1 VIFPQAFFFD
11 MDGLSVDTEPLWL
24 QTEVE
29 LANEYGADWSLADQA
44 HCLGGPMSKVGI
56 HLAEKSNRP
65 DLAEWFSEEMVRR
78 MAHRCSLGVG
88 FMPGVEVLLDEISDQ
103 GIPVG
108 LVSASPRPI
117 VDAVLN
123 GLSKNYYQFSISAS
137 DVSRSKPF
145 PDPYLLAADK
155 LKVEI
160 SECIVLED
168 SATGVASATA
178 AGAYVVAVPHLVPI
192 EEASRRIVVKTLE
205 NVSVSLLR
213 EKFNR

>member
-1 VIFPQAFFFD
+1 MIFPQAFFFD

-24 QTEVE
+24 KTEVE

-56 HLAEKSNRP
+56 YLGEKSGRP
-65 DLAEWFSEEMVRR
+65 DLAEWFSDEMVRR
-78 MAHRCSLGVG
+78 MAQRCSSGVS
-88 FMPGVEVLLDEISDQ
+88 FMPGVEELLTEISALE
-103 GIPVG
+103 IPLA

-123 GLSKNYYQFSISAS
+123 GLSKNYYHFSISAS
-137 DVSRSKPF
+137 EVTRSKPF
-145 PDPYLLAADK
+145 PDPYLLAAEKFD
-155 LKVEI
+155 VDI
-160 SECIVLED
+160 SESIVLED

-192 EEASRRIVVKTLE
+192 EPAPRRITLKSLE
-205 NVSVSLLR
+205 NLTVTELI
-213 EKFNR
+213 KQFNR

>member
-1 VIFPQAFFFD
+1 
-11 MDGLSVDTEPLWL
+11 
-24 QTEVE
+24 
-29 LANEYGADWSLADQA
+29 
-44 HCLGGPMSKVGI
+44 MSKVGI
-56 HLAEKSNRP
+56 HLADKSNRP
-65 DLAEWFSEEMVRR
+65 DLAEWFSDEMVRR
-78 MAHRCSLGVG
+78 MAQRCSHGVG
-88 FMPGVEVLLDEISDQ
+88 FMPGVEVLLNEILEL

-123 GLSKNYYQFSISAS
+123 GLGKSYYQFSISAA

-155 LKVEI
+155 LNVEI
-160 SECIVLED
+160 RECIVLED

-192 EEASRRIVVKTLE
+192 DAAPRRIVLKTLE
-205 NVSVSLLR
+205 NVSVALLKD
-213 EKFNR
+213 KFSS

>member
-1 VIFPQAFFFD
+1 
-11 MDGLSVDTEPLWL
+11 MDGLSVDNETMWL

-56 HLAEKSNRP
+56 HLAGKSNRP
-65 DLAEWFSEEMVRR
+65 DLAEWFSDEMVRR
-78 MAHRCSLGVG
+78 MAQRCSQGVE
-88 FMPGVEVLLDEISDQ
+88 FMPGVEVLLNEILEL

-123 GLSKNYYQFSISAS
+123 GLGKSYYKFSISAS

-155 LKVEI
+155 LNVEI

-178 AGAYVVAVPHLVPI
+178 AEAYVVAVPHLVPI
-192 EEASRRIVVKTLE
+192 DAEPRRIVLKTLE

>member
-1 VIFPQAFFFD
+1 
-11 MDGLSVDTEPLWL
+11 MWL

-56 HLAEKSNRP
+56 HLADKSNRP
-65 DLAEWFSEEMVRR
+65 DLAEWFSDEMVRR
-78 MAHRCSLGVG
+78 MAQRCSQGVG
-88 FMPGVEVLLDEISDQ
+88 FMPGVEVLLKEILEL

-123 GLSKNYYQFSISAS
+123 GLGKSYYQFSISAS
-137 DVSRSKPF
+137 DVIRSKPF

-155 LKVEI
+155 LNVDI

-192 EEASRRIVVKTLE
+192 DVEPRRIVLKTLE
-205 NVSVSLLR
+205 NVTVALLKD
-213 EKFNR
+213 KFSR

>member
-1 VIFPQAFFFD
+1 MIFPEAFFFD

-24 QTEVE
+24 KTEVE

-65 DLAEWFSEEMVRR
+65 ELAEWFSDEMVRR
-78 MAHRCSLGVG
+78 MVQRCSSGVG
-88 FMPGVEVLLDEISDQ
+88 FMPGVETLLKDISER

-123 GLSKNYYQFSISAS
+123 GLAKNYYQFSISAS
-137 DVSRSKPF
+137 DVTRSKPF
-145 PDPYLLAADK
+145 PDPYLLAAKQLNVD
-155 LKVEI
+155 I
-160 SECIVLED
+160 RECIVLED

-178 AGAYVVAVPHLVPI
+178 SGAYVVAVPHLVPI
-192 EEASRRIVVKTLE
+192 EQTARRIILKTLE
-205 NVSVSLLR
+205 NVSVSFLV

>member
-11 MDGLSVDTEPLWL
+11 MDGLSVDTEPMWL
-24 QTEVE
+24 ETEVE

-56 HLAEKSNRP
+56 HLAEKSKRP
-65 DLAEWFSEEMVRR
+65 DLAEWFSDEMVRR
-78 MAHRCSLGVG
+78 MAKRCALGVG
-88 FMPGVEVLLDEISDQ
+88 FIPGVEVLLHEIIDQ

-123 GLSKNYYQFSISAS
+123 GLGKNYYQFSISAS
-137 DVSRSKPF
+137 DVIRSKPF
-145 PDPYLLAADK
+145 PDPYLMAADK
-155 LKVEI
+155 IDADIK
-160 SECIVLED
+160 ECIVLED
-168 SATGVASATA
+168 SATGVASATS

-192 EEASRRIVVKTLE
+192 EAAPRRIVLKSLE
-205 NVSVSLLR
+205 NVSVALLKD
-213 EKFNR
+213 KFSR

>member
-11 MDGLSVDTEPLWL
+11 MDGLSVDTEPMWL
-24 QTEVE
+24 ETEVE
-29 LANEYGADWSLADQA
+29 LAIEYGADWSLADQA

-56 HLAEKSNRP
+56 HLAEKSKRP

-78 MAHRCSLGVG
+78 MAKRCALGVG
-88 FMPGVEVLLDEISDQ
+88 FMPGVEVLLHEIIDQ

-123 GLSKNYYQFSISAS
+123 GLGKNYYQFSISAS
-137 DVSRSKPF
+137 DVIRSKPF
-145 PDPYLLAADK
+145 PDPYLMAADK
-155 LKVEI
+155 IDADIK
-160 SECIVLED
+160 ECIVLED
-168 SATGVASATA
+168 SATGVASATS

-192 EEASRRIVVKTLE
+192 EAAPRRIVLKSLE
-205 NVSVSLLR
+205 NVSVALLKD
-213 EKFNR
+213 KFSR

>member
-1 VIFPQAFFFD
+1 
-11 MDGLSVDTEPLWL
+11 MDGLSVDTEPMWL

-56 HLAEKSNRP
+56 HLAGKSNRP
-65 DLAEWFSEEMVRR
+65 DLAEWFSDEMVRR
-78 MAHRCSLGVG
+78 MAQRCSQGVE
-88 FMPGVEVLLDEISDQ
+88 FMPGVEVLLNEISEL
-103 GIPVG
+103 GIPVA

-117 VDAVLN
+117 VDAVLD
-123 GLSKNYYQFSISAS
+123 GLGKSYYKFSISAS

-155 LKVEI
+155 LNVEI

-178 AGAYVVAVPHLVPI
+178 AEAYVVAVPHLVPI
-192 EEASRRIVVKTLE
+192 EAAPRRIVLKTLE
-205 NVSVSLLR
+205 NVSVVFLKD
-213 EKFNR
+213 KFSR

>member
-1 VIFPQAFFFD
+1 
-11 MDGLSVDTEPLWL
+11 MDGLSVDTEPMWL

-56 HLAEKSNRP
+56 HLADKSNRP
-65 DLAEWFSEEMVRR
+65 DLAEWFSDEMVRR
-78 MAHRCSLGVG
+78 MAQRCSQGVG
-88 FMPGVEVLLDEISDQ
+88 FMPGVEVLLSEILEL

-123 GLSKNYYQFSISAS
+123 GLGKSYYQFSISAS
-137 DVSRSKPF
+137 DVGRSKPF

-155 LKVEI
+155 LNVEI

-192 EEASRRIVVKTLE
+192 DSAPRRIVLKTLE
-205 NVSVSLLR
+205 NVTVPLLK
-213 EKFNR
+213 EKFSR

>member
-1 VIFPQAFFFD
+1 
-11 MDGLSVDTEPLWL
+11 
-24 QTEVE
+24 
-29 LANEYGADWSLADQA
+29 
-44 HCLGGPMSKVGI
+44 
-56 HLAEKSNRP
+56 
-65 DLAEWFSEEMVRR
+65 
-78 MAHRCSLGVG
+78 
-88 FMPGVEVLLDEISDQ
+88 
-103 GIPVG
+103 
-108 LVSASPRPI
+108 
-117 VDAVLN
+117 
-123 GLSKNYYQFSISAS
+123 
-137 DVSRSKPF
+137 VSRSKPF

>member
-1 VIFPQAFFFD
+1 
-11 MDGLSVDTEPLWL
+11 MDGLSVDTEPMWL

-56 HLAEKSNRP
+56 HLADKSNRP
-65 DLAEWFSEEMVRR
+65 DLAEWFSDEMVRR
-78 MAHRCSLGVG
+78 MAQRCSQGVG
-88 FMPGVEVLLDEISDQ
+88 FMPGVEVLLNEILEL

-123 GLSKNYYQFSISAS
+123 GLGKSYYQFSISAS

-155 LKVEI
+155 LNVEI

-178 AGAYVVAVPHLVPI
+178 AEAYVVAVPHLVPI
-192 EEASRRIVVKTLE
+192 DAEPRRIVLKTLE
-205 NVSVSLLR
+205 NVTVALLK
-213 EKFNR
+213 EKFSR

>member
-1 VIFPQAFFFD
+1 
-11 MDGLSVDTEPLWL
+11 
-24 QTEVE
+24 
-29 LANEYGADWSLADQA
+29 
-44 HCLGGPMSKVGI
+44 
-56 HLAEKSNRP
+56 
-65 DLAEWFSEEMVRR
+65 MVRR
-78 MAHRCSLGVG
+78 MAQRCSQGVG
-88 FMPGVEVLLDEISDQ
+88 FMPGVEVLLNEILEL

-123 GLSKNYYQFSISAS
+123 GLGKSYYQFSISAS

-155 LKVEI
+155 LNVDI

-192 EEASRRIVVKTLE
+192 DAEPRRIVLKTLE
-205 NVSVSLLR
+205 NVTFALLKD
-213 EKFNR
+213 KFSR

>member
-24 QTEVE
+24 QTEIE

-56 HLAEKSNRP
+56 HLANKTNRP
-65 DLAEWFSEEMVRR
+65 DLAEWFSEEMVSR
-78 MAHRCSLGVG
+78 MAKRCVTGVG
-88 FMPGVEVLLDEISDQ
+88 FMPGVESLLDEITSLD
-103 GIPVG
+103 IPIA

-123 GLSKNYYQFSISAS
+123 GLSKNFYRFSISAS
-137 DVSRSKPF
+137 DVTRSKPF
-145 PDPYLLAADK
+145 PDPYLVAARK
-155 LKVEI
+155 FNVEI

-168 SATGVASATA
+168 SVTGVASGTA

-192 EEASRRIVVKTLE
+192 EEAPRRLILKSLD
-205 NVSVSLLR
+205 NVSVSFLV

>member
-1 VIFPQAFFFD
+1 
-11 MDGLSVDTEPLWL
+11 MDGLSVDTEPMWL

-56 HLAEKSNRP
+56 HLADKSNRP
-65 DLAEWFSEEMVRR
+65 DLAEWFSDEMVRR
-78 MAHRCSLGVG
+78 MAQRCSQGVG
-88 FMPGVEVLLDEISDQ
+88 FMPGVEALLNEILEL

-123 GLSKNYYQFSISAS
+123 GLGKSYYQFSISAS

-155 LKVEI
+155 LNVDI

-192 EEASRRIVVKTLE
+192 DVEPRRIVLKTLE
-205 NVSVSLLR
+205 NVTVALLKD
-213 EKFNR
+213 KFSR

>member
-1 VIFPQAFFFD
+1 
-11 MDGLSVDTEPLWL
+11 
-24 QTEVE
+24 
-29 LANEYGADWSLADQA
+29 
-44 HCLGGPMSKVGI
+44 MSKVGI
-56 HLAEKSNRP
+56 HLADKSNRQ
-65 DLAEWFSEEMVRR
+65 DLAEWFSDEMVRR
-78 MAHRCSLGVG
+78 MAQRCSQGVG
-88 FMPGVEVLLDEISDQ
+88 FMPGVEVLLNEILEL

-123 GLSKNYYQFSISAS
+123 GLGKNYYQFSISAS
-137 DVSRSKPF
+137 DVSRSKPY

-155 LKVEI
+155 LNVEI

-192 EEASRRIVVKTLE
+192 EAAPRRIVLRSLE
-205 NVSVSLLR
+205 NITVALLKD
-213 EKFNR
+213 KFSR

>member
-1 VIFPQAFFFD
+1 
-11 MDGLSVDTEPLWL
+11 MDGLSVDTEPMWL

-56 HLAEKSNRP
+56 HLADKSNRP
-65 DLAEWFSEEMVRR
+65 DLAEWFSDEMVRR
-78 MAHRCSLGVG
+78 MAQRCSQGVG
-88 FMPGVEVLLDEISDQ
+88 FMPGVEVLLNEILEL

-123 GLSKNYYQFSISAS
+123 GLGKSYYQFSISAS
-137 DVSRSKPF
+137 DVIRSKPF

-155 LKVEI
+155 LNVDI

-192 EEASRRIVVKTLE
+192 DVEPRRIVLKTLE
-205 NVSVSLLR
+205 NVTVALLKD
-213 EKFNR
+213 KFSR

>member
-1 VIFPQAFFFD
+1 
-11 MDGLSVDTEPLWL
+11 MDGLSVDTEPMWL

-56 HLAEKSNRP
+56 HLADKSNRP
-65 DLAEWFSEEMVRR
+65 DLAEWFSDEMVRR
-78 MAHRCSLGVG
+78 MAQRCSQGVG
-88 FMPGVEVLLDEISDQ
+88 FMPGVEVLLNEILEL

-123 GLSKNYYQFSISAS
+123 GLGKSYYQFSISAS

-155 LKVEI
+155 LNVEI

-192 EEASRRIVVKTLE
+192 DSAPRRIVLKTLE
-205 NVSVSLLR
+205 NVTVALLKD
-213 EKFNR
+213 KFSR

>member
-1 VIFPQAFFFD
+1 

-24 QTEVE
+24 KTEVE

-65 DLAEWFSEEMVRR
+65 ELAEWFSDEMVRR
-78 MAHRCSLGVG
+78 MVQRCSSGVG
-88 FMPGVEVLLDEISDQ
+88 FMPGVETLLKDISER

-123 GLSKNYYQFSISAS
+123 GLAKNYYQFSISAS
-137 DVSRSKPF
+137 DVTRSKPF
-145 PDPYLLAADK
+145 PDPYLLAAKQLNVD
-155 LKVEI
+155 I
-160 SECIVLED
+160 RECIVLED

-178 AGAYVVAVPHLVPI
+178 SGAYVVAVPHLVPI
-192 EEASRRIVVKTLE
+192 EQTARRIILKTLE
-205 NVSVSLLR
+205 NVSVSFLV

>member
-1 VIFPQAFFFD
+1 
-11 MDGLSVDTEPLWL
+11 
-24 QTEVE
+24 
-29 LANEYGADWSLADQA
+29 
-44 HCLGGPMSKVGI
+44 
-56 HLAEKSNRP
+56 
-65 DLAEWFSEEMVRR
+65 
-78 MAHRCSLGVG
+78 
-88 FMPGVEVLLDEISDQ
+88 MPGVEVLLDEISDQ

>member
-1 VIFPQAFFFD
+1 
-11 MDGLSVDTEPLWL
+11 MDGLSVDTEPMWL

-56 HLAEKSNRP
+56 HLADKSNRP
-65 DLAEWFSEEMVRR
+65 DLAEWFSDEMVRR
-78 MAHRCSLGVG
+78 MAQRCSQGVG
-88 FMPGVEVLLDEISDQ
+88 FMPGVEVLLNEILEL

-123 GLSKNYYQFSISAS
+123 GLGKSYYQFSISAS

-155 LKVEI
+155 LNVEI
-160 SECIVLED
+160 SECSVLED

-178 AGAYVVAVPHLVPI
+178 AEAYVVAVPHLVPI
-192 EEASRRIVVKTLE
+192 EAEPRRIVLKTLE
-205 NVSVSLLR
+205 NVTVALLK
-213 EKFNR
+213 EKFSR

>member
-1 VIFPQAFFFD
+1 
-11 MDGLSVDTEPLWL
+11 MDGLSVDTEPMWL
-24 QTEVE
+24 ETEVE

-56 HLAEKSNRP
+56 HLAEKSKRA
-65 DLAEWFSEEMVRR
+65 DLAEWFSDEMVRR
-78 MAHRCSLGVG
+78 MAKRCALGVG
-88 FMPGVEVLLDEISDQ
+88 FMPGVEVLLHEILDQ

-123 GLSKNYYQFSISAS
+123 GLGKNYYQFSISAS
-137 DVSRSKPF
+137 DVIRSKPF
-145 PDPYLLAADK
+145 PDPYLMAADK
-155 LKVEI
+155 IDVDI
-160 SECIVLED
+160 RECIVLED

-192 EEASRRIVVKTLE
+192 DAAPRRIVLKSLE
-205 NVSVSLLR
+205 NVSVALLKD
-213 EKFNR
+213 KFSR

>member
-1 VIFPQAFFFD
+1 
-11 MDGLSVDTEPLWL
+11 MDGLSVDTEPMWL

-56 HLAEKSNRP
+56 HLADKSNRP
-65 DLAEWFSEEMVRR
+65 DLAEWFSDEMVRR
-78 MAHRCSLGVG
+78 MAQRCSQGVG
-88 FMPGVEVLLDEISDQ
+88 FMPGVEVLLKEILEL

-123 GLSKNYYQFSISAS
+123 GLGKSYYQFSISAS
-137 DVSRSKPF
+137 DVIRSKPF

-155 LKVEI
+155 LNVDI

-192 EEASRRIVVKTLE
+192 DVEPRRIVLKTLE
-205 NVSVSLLR
+205 NVTVALLKD
-213 EKFNR
+213 KFSR

>member
-1 VIFPQAFFFD
+1 
-11 MDGLSVDTEPLWL
+11 MDGLSVDTEPMWL

-56 HLAEKSNRP
+56 HLADKSNRP
-65 DLAEWFSEEMVRR
+65 DLAEWFSDEMVRR
-78 MAHRCSLGVG
+78 MAQRCSQGVG
-88 FMPGVEVLLDEISDQ
+88 FMPGVEVLLSEILEL

-123 GLSKNYYQFSISAS
+123 GLGKSYYQFSISAS
-137 DVSRSKPF
+137 DVGKSKPF

-155 LKVEI
+155 LNVEI

-192 EEASRRIVVKTLE
+192 DSAPRRIVLKTLE
-205 NVSVSLLR
+205 NVTVPLLK
-213 EKFNR
+213 EKFSR

>member
-1 VIFPQAFFFD
+1 
-11 MDGLSVDTEPLWL
+11 MDGLSVDTEPMWL

-29 LANEYGADWSLADQA
+29 LAKEYGADWSLADQA

-56 HLAEKSNRP
+56 HLADKSNRP
-65 DLAEWFSEEMVRR
+65 DLAEWFSDEMVRR
-78 MAHRCSLGVG
+78 MAQRCSHGVG
-88 FMPGVEVLLDEISDQ
+88 FMPGVEVLLNEILEL

-123 GLSKNYYQFSISAS
+123 GLGKSYYQFSISAA

-155 LKVEI
+155 LNVEI
-160 SECIVLED
+160 RECIVLED

-192 EEASRRIVVKTLE
+192 D
-205 NVSVSLLR
+205 
-213 EKFNR
+213 

>member
-1 VIFPQAFFFD
+1 VSKLNEI
-11 MDGLSVDTEPLWL
+11 L
-24 QTEVE
+24 E
-29 LANEYGADWSLADQA
+29 L
-44 HCLGGPMSKVGI
+44 
-56 HLAEKSNRP
+56 
-65 DLAEWFSEEMVRR
+65 
-78 MAHRCSLGVG
+78 
-88 FMPGVEVLLDEISDQ
+88 

-123 GLSKNYYQFSISAS
+123 GLGKSYYQFSISAS

-155 LKVEI
+155 LNVEI

-192 EEASRRIVVKTLE
+192 DAAPRRIVLKTLE
-205 NVSVSLLR
+205 NVSVALLKD
-213 EKFNR
+213 KFSR

>member
-1 VIFPQAFFFD
+1 
-11 MDGLSVDTEPLWL
+11 MDGLSVDTEPMWL
-24 QTEVE
+24 HTEVE
-29 LANEYGADWSLADQA
+29 LAKEYGADWSLADQA

-56 HLAEKSNRP
+56 HLADKSNRP
-65 DLAEWFSEEMVRR
+65 DLAEWFSDEMVHR
-78 MAHRCSLGVG
+78 MAQRCSHGVG
-88 FMPGVEVLLDEISDQ
+88 FMPGVEVLLNEILEL

-123 GLSKNYYQFSISAS
+123 GLGKSYYQFSISAA

-155 LKVEI
+155 LNVEI

-178 AGAYVVAVPHLVPI
+178 ARAYVVAVPHLVPI
-192 EEASRRIVVKTLE
+192 DAAPRRIVLKTLE
-205 NVSVSLLR
+205 NVSVALLKD
-213 EKFNR
+213 KFSR

>member
-1 VIFPQAFFFD
+1 
-11 MDGLSVDTEPLWL
+11 MDGLSVDTEPMWL
-24 QTEVE
+24 ETEVE

-56 HLAEKSNRP
+56 HLAGKSNRP

-78 MAHRCSLGVG
+78 MAKRCSLGVG
-88 FMPGVEVLLDEISDQ
+88 FMPGVEVLLHEILDQ

-123 GLSKNYYQFSISAS
+123 GLGKSYYQFSISAS
-137 DVSRSKPF
+137 DVIRSKPF
-145 PDPYLLAADK
+145 PDPYLMAADK
-155 LKVEI
+155 VNVDIK
-160 SECIVLED
+160 ECIILED
-168 SATGVASATA
+168 SVTGVASATA

-192 EEASRRIVVKTLE
+192 EEAPRRIVLKSLE
-205 NVSVSLLR
+205 NVSVALLKD
-213 EKFNR
+213 KFSR

>member
-11 MDGLSVDTEPLWL
+11 MDGLSVDTEPMWL

-56 HLAEKSNRP
+56 HLADKSNRP
-65 DLAEWFSEEMVRR
+65 DLAEWFSDEMVRR
-78 MAHRCSLGVG
+78 MAQRCSQGVG
-88 FMPGVEVLLDEISDQ
+88 FMPGVEVLLNEILEL

-123 GLSKNYYQFSISAS
+123 GLGKNYYQFSISAS

-155 LKVEI
+155 LNVDI

-192 EEASRRIVVKTLE
+192 DAEPRRIVLKTLE
-205 NVSVSLLR
+205 NVTVALLKD
-213 EKFNR
+213 KFSR